1 VLEILKHSIGSCR
14 PYLDSQ
20 LDTNAKLVEVNAII
34 TLPGA
39 LAQDVHSDIP
49 YSDDNVLI
57 SGMYCMSCCIYGH
70 DIHYFHTMC

>member
-1 VLEILKHSIGSCR
+1 MLEILKHSIGSCR

-57 SGMYCMSCCIYGH
+57 SG
-70 DIHYFHTMC
+70 T

>member
-1 VLEILKHSIGSCR
+1 MYIIQLPISTIQQVLEILQHSIGSCR
-14 PYLDSQ
+14 PYLDSK
-20 LDTNAKLVEVNAII
+20 LDTNAELVEVNAII

-57 SGMYCMSCCIYGH
+57 SGTTI
-70 DIHYFHTMC
+70 

>member
-1 VLEILKHSIGSCR
+1 MYIIQLPISITQHVLEILQHSIGSCR

-20 LDTNAKLVEVNAII
+20 LDTNAELVEVNAII

-57 SGMYCMSCCIYGH
+57 SG
-70 DIHYFHTMC
+70 TTV